1 MVTRVGFFATIS
13 RQPRQARKGAAV
25 AVRLGAEG
33 RLARVT
39 TFGDLTIETC
49 L

>member
-1 MVTRVGFFATIS
+1 MVTRVGSSATIS

-25 AVRLGAEG
+25 AVRLGAG
-33 RLARVT
+33 GQLARVT
-39 TFGDLTIETC
+39 TFGFLTIETC